1 MLAPAG
7 TPKDVV
13 ARLSAEMM
21 KIIGSPEFKER
32 MEEIGAEPVG
42 GTPEQTAALIRSDTE
57 KFARLVKAANVVI
70 D

>member
-21 KIIGSPEFKER
+21 KIIGSPEFKKR
-32 MEEIGAEPVG
+32 MEEIGAQPVG